1 MLVTKLARVYAKAL
15 IDLANER
22 GSLEEA
28 RADMETVGQLIKD
41 SREFEVMLSSPV
53 IKTNKKVAVLKEVFS
68 NKISELGLE
77 FLQLVTNHGREASLA
92 AIAQAYKNMYL
103 TQKGIASAVVTTA
116 YKLGETELAELNKKI
131 AAETGKQIQIEN
143 KVNPD
148 IIGGIILRVG
158 DRQYNSSIASELERL
173 RRDFKHNHY
182 VADF

>member
-15 IDLANER
+15 IDLANEQ
-22 GSLEEA
+22 GELEEV
-28 RADMETVGQLIKD
+28 RADMEKVAQLIKS

-53 IKTNKKVAVLKEVFS
+53 IKAHKKAAVLREVFS
-68 NKISELGLE
+68 NQVSETSMHFLE
-77 FLQLVTNHGREASLA
+77 LVAKHGREGSLA
-92 AIAQAYKNMYL
+92 AIAQGFKNMYL
-103 TQKGIASAVVTTA
+103 AQKGYASAVVTTA
-116 YKLGETELAELNKKI
+116 YALSDAELADLNQKI
-131 AAETGKQIQIEN
+131 ASATGKQIEIEN

-173 RRDFKHNHY
+173 RRDFKHNQY